1 MPNYLPER
9 KNFLSLPPLNKKA
22 TAGVAYLAAA
32 PDLGSGAERRVG
44 SSPITRTVFKIRLK
58 CKKRKPLEL
67 VSEGFFFVYNSILQE
82 IQILIR

>member
-22 TAGVAYLAAA
+22 TAA